1 MLKIKNQQPE
11 SKRNEV
17 GMIIFEYELEQ
28 TTENNSIIEYT
39 SDEI

>member
-1 MLKIKNQQPE
+1 VLKIKNQKP
-11 SKRNEV
+11 KPKPNEV